1 MAKNMTAIEKNLLS
15 EIMDLEIVP
24 EGAYNIR
31 ANGESAARHTTA
43 NIDIVTKSDKPG
55 IDIIIKPGTKN
66 ERVDIPVLL
75 TKTGLKDLVYNDFY
89 IGEDADVLIVAGC
102 GIHNAGDEQ
111 TAHDGIHCFHVGK
124 NAKLKY
130 VEKHYGEGE
139 GTGERVLNPTT
150 EIEIDEGGY
159 MEMESAQLGGVD
171 STVRVTRARL
181 ADRATLVIGEKIM
194 THGKQTA
201 ITDFTVDLDGENCG
215 AHVVSRSVAKDESRQ
230 TFLSCINGNNLCSGH
245 TECDAI
251 IMGSARVDAI
261 PKVAA
266 NHVQA
271 SLIHEAAIGK
281 IAGEQLIKLMTLGLS
296 EKQAEEQIING
307 FLR

>member
-1 MAKNMTAIEKNLLS
+1 MAKTMDAIQKNLLS

-43 NIDIVTKSDKPG
+43 NIDIVTKTDKPG

-111 TAHDGIHCFHVGK
+111 TAHDGIHSFHVGK

-171 STVRVTRARL
+171 STVRVTRAKL

-201 ITDFTVDLDGENCG
+201 ITDFTVDLDGADCG

-251 IMGSARVDAI
+251 IMDSARVDAI